1 MSDRSSLSSLS
12 SVEEESHS
20 FENAAP
26 IQLEADTTTNQQRRR
41 GSLLRRLSTGLSIP
55 LLLESDQTRTYRVRR
70 QPTNYSFTGISSGVE
85 AEGEAGLHDHYFG
98 VDALRKSVTRKTTS
112 DIENLEEFPQK
123 YEGQYASNPDA
134 GSTELS
140 NQLPPTPITRRRST
154 VVEKIQSISQRFGFW
169 DKEFHNDRVKMV
181 MAFLSNYIYLVIG
194 FTLPLCIYWG
204 SYYERAAR
212 YKDLKFLVVLAE
224 EEIAGIPPIIS
235 GVVEYFF
242 TNVTAVQAL
251 GDFKFM
257 NLTQITTLAQL
268 HNLTIKEE
276 VYRQIHH
283 QKYWTAFYVKENA
296 TFNYYSALKL
306 ANTTFNPSAS
316 LIEAVYETG
325 SNFNAV
331 NNYIITIVNNI
342 VQGYLTYLPKTT
354 LLANLLLTLD
364 EDEIASVASTAPNL
378 LTSLVTFEIID
389 LIPVTNQIFT
399 GILSIALI
407 YVVLFTFFQYLFLV
421 SIHAYIATKISGG
434 GYIAFRMLVSQI
446 AYAFLALA
454 FVVLN
459 TAFQISP
466 SKTFGKLGFLVIWA
480 WIYLLMSSLGS
491 FIEALGL
498 IMVIYKPQLIGFVLL
513 FVAVINVAPV
523 VSPIEFC
530 PTFYRYGYAMPV
542 HAAYDLMH
550 VAYFNS
556 WKGRVGLDIGILLA
570 WMITSNIA
578 LPFVMKW
585 MGEKIAKRKEEAAA
599 AAAPATTETED
610 PVIDAE
616 KAETNAETS
625 ARSTRE
631 GEEANSNI
639 DNDSGI
645 ATFNPDKQE

>member
-1 MSDRSSLSSLS
+1 MSDRSSLSSSS
-12 SVEEESHS
+12 SVEEETHS
-20 FENAAP
+20 FENAPP
-26 IQLEADTTTNQQRRR
+26 IQLEADTTTDQQRRR

-55 LLLESDQTRTYRVRR
+55 SSLDSDQTRTYRVRR
-70 QPTNYSFTGISSGVE
+70 QPTNYSFAGISTGVE
-85 AEGEAGLHDHYFG
+85 AEGEAGLHDYYFG
-98 VDALRKSVTRKTTS
+98 TDAIQKSVTRKTTS
-112 DIENLEEFPQK
+112 DAEKLEEFPQK
-123 YEGQYASNPDA
+123 FEGQYASDPGADN
-134 GSTELS
+134 TELS
-140 NQLPPTPITRRRST
+140 SQLPATPIARRRST
-154 VVEKIQSISQRFGFW
+154 VVQKIQSISQRFGFW
-169 DKEFHNDRVKMV
+169 DKEFHNDRVKMI

-194 FTLPLCIYWG
+194 FILPLCIYWG
-204 SYYERAAR
+204 SYYERASR

-224 EEIAGIPPIIS
+224 EEVAGIPPIIS

-242 TNVTAVQAL
+242 TNVTAIQAL
-251 GDFKFM
+251 GDFRVM
-257 NLTQITTLAQL
+257 NFTQITTLSQS
-268 HNLTIKEE
+268 HNLTIQEE

-296 TFNYYSALKL
+296 TFNYYSALKS
-306 ANTTFNPSAS
+306 ANTTFNPSVS
-316 LIEAVYETG
+316 LMQAIYETG

-331 NNYIITIVNNI
+331 NNYIVSIVNNI
-342 VQGYLTYLPKTT
+342 IQGYLTYLPKTA
-354 LLANLLLTLD
+354 LLGDLLQALD

-407 YVVLFTFFQYLFLV
+407 YIVLFTFFQYLFSV
-421 SIHAYIATKISGG
+421 SIHTYIATKISGG

-446 AYAFLALA
+446 SYLFLALA

-466 SKTFGKLGFLVIWA
+466 SKTFGKSGFLVIWA

-523 VSPIEFC
+523 VSPIVLC
-530 PTFYRYGYAMPV
+530 PPFYRYGYAMPV

-556 WKGRVGLDIGILLA
+556 WKGRVGLDIGIMIA
-570 WMITSNIA
+570 WMIISNIA
-578 LPFVMKW
+578 LPFVMRW

-599 AAAPATTETED
+599 AAAAAAATEDTAEDLTKIETNTETSVRSTTER
-610 PVIDAE
+610 V
-616 KAETNAETS
+616 ETNS
-625 ARSTRE
+625 KL
-631 GEEANSNI
+631 
-639 DNDSGI
+639 DNDSVL
-645 ATFNPDKQE
+645 ASYNPDNRE